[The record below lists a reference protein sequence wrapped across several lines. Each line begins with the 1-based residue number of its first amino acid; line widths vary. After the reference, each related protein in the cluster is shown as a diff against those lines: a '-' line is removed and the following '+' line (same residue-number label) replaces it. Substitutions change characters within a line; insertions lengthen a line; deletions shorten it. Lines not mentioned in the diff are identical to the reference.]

1 MPLLKTSG
9 NPFPSKEVK
18 FLLCLQ
24 REVTEMV
31 KLSHKTLKNK
41 IAEQNWTQFAL
52 AEKLD
57 ISDRQ
62 IRNLCKKD
70 TDPKLSL
77 CYKMS
82 RVFGTTMEELLVI
95 REGAE

>member
-1 MPLLKTSG
+1 MA
-9 NPFPSKEVK
+9 
-18 FLLCLQ
+18 
-24 REVTEMV
+24 
-31 KLSHKTLKNK
+31 KLSHKTLKSK

-62 IRNLCKKD
+62 VRNLCKKD
-70 TDPKLSL
+70 TDTKLSL

-82 RVFGTTMEELLVI
+82 QLFGTSMEELLEI
-95 REGAE
+95 PETEE

>member
-1 MPLLKTSG
+1 MLTAGGDENGQIKS
-9 NPFPSKEVK
+9 
-18 FLLCLQ
+18 
-24 REVTEMV
+24 
-31 KLSHKTLKNK
+31 
-41 IAEQNWTQFAL
+41 QNWTQFLL
-52 AEKLD
+52 AEKLE

-70 TDPKLSL
+70 TDTKLSL

-95 REGAE
+95 REAEE

>member
-1 MPLLKTSG
+1 
-9 NPFPSKEVK
+9 
-18 FLLCLQ
+18 
-24 REVTEMV
+24 MV
-31 KLSHKTLKNK
+31 KLSYKTLKNK

-52 AEKLD
+52 AEVLD

-70 TDPKLSL
+70 TDTKLSL

-95 REGAE
+95 PEAEE

>member
-1 MPLLKTSG
+1 MA
-9 NPFPSKEVK
+9 
-18 FLLCLQ
+18 
-24 REVTEMV
+24 
-31 KLSHKTLKNK
+31 KLSHITLKSK

-70 TDPKLSL
+70 TDTKLSL

-82 RVFGTTMEELLVI
+82 KVFGVAMEELLI
-95 REGAE
+95 KREVEE

>member
-1 MPLLKTSG
+1 MI
-9 NPFPSKEVK
+9 
-18 FLLCLQ
+18 
-24 REVTEMV
+24 
-31 KLSHKTLKNK
+31 KLSHKMLKSK
-41 IAEQNWTQFAL
+41 IAEQNWTQLSL

-70 TDPKLSL
+70 TDTKLSL

-82 RVFGTTMEELLVI
+82 RIFGTTMEDLLVI
-95 REGAE
+95 KEAQNESGLN

>member
-1 MPLLKTSG
+1 
-9 NPFPSKEVK
+9 
-18 FLLCLQ
+18 
-24 REVTEMV
+24 MV
-31 KLSHKTLKNK
+31 KLSHKMLKRK

-62 IRNLCKKD
+62 IRNLCKND
-70 TDPKLSL
+70 TDTRLSL

-95 REGAE
+95 QEGEA

>member
-1 MPLLKTSG
+1 
-9 NPFPSKEVK
+9 
-18 FLLCLQ
+18 
-24 REVTEMV
+24 MV
-31 KLSHKTLKNK
+31 KLSHKTLKSK

-62 IRNLCKKD
+62 IRNLCKND
-70 TDPKLSL
+70 TDTKLSL
-77 CYKMS
+77 CYRMS

-95 REGAE
+95 READE

>member
-1 MPLLKTSG
+1 
-9 NPFPSKEVK
+9 
-18 FLLCLQ
+18 
-24 REVTEMV
+24 MV
-31 KLSHKTLKNK
+31 QLSHKTLKSK

-95 REGAE
+95 RKAEE